1 MKWKLLP
8 LLLTVSTVGLAQ
20 IPATES
26 NPAKPGVREV
36 QVPFANLKPL
46 ATFKVGEA
54 ADWVLITRDSVWVAG
69 AKPDSVQ
76 RIDPATNKVV
86 ANISL
91 SGVACSGLEFG
102 FGSLWVP
109 VCGKE
114 PSLVRVDAATNK
126 VTGTLPVG
134 PAGAEGGI
142 CLLSADSIWLVT
154 DKQGTLTRIDPVT
167 QTVRQKTTIAA
178 GSYNPIFADGLV
190 WITGVESNTLTA
202 VDPASGKITATI
214 PVGPKPRFLTS
225 GGGSVWTLN
234 QGETEPSVAWT
245 RLAELWLPQ
254 SASGSQAQVETF
266 ASGADSV
273 WATDFDSPLSR
284 IDSETSK
291 VVRQWIGTG
300 GDSMRVGFDSVWL
313 TDYRKGLLWRFSLKD
328 ALAH

>member
-1 MKWKLLP
+1 MKWKLLL

-26 NPAKPGVREV
+26 NSAKPGVREV

-54 ADWVLITRDSVWVAG
+54 ADWVLMTGDSVWVAG

-91 SGVACSGLEFG
+91 PGVACSGLEFG

-114 PSLVRVDAATNK
+114 RSLVRVDAATNK
-126 VTGTLPVG
+126 VTATLPVG

-142 CLLSADSIWLVT
+142 AASADSIWLVT

-167 QTVRQKTTIAA
+167 QTVRQETTIAA

-234 QGETEPSVAWT
+234 QGDGTISRVDATRKTLAATISVGI
-245 RLAELWLPQ
+245 P
-254 SASGSQAQVETF
+254 GPGGDICF
-266 ASGADSV
+266 GADSV
-273 WATDFDSPLSR
+273 WATVFDIPLSR